1 MNDHLV
7 TIGGELKALGD
18 GRIGGYL
25 VRFGTPDTPDLTGDY
40 FTADTDFDLDD
51 GTGKSTVLYHHGL
64 DAKLG
69 RRKLGR
75 ADLRQDEVGVW
86 MEAQLAMR
94 DEYDRA
100 IYDLVNAGKMGLSS
114 GTAPHLVER
123 EPMGKA
129 NHITRW
135 PLGLDA
141 SITPIP
147 AEPKTRVTTIK
158 SYLDMAEPFVKAL
171 LPQDD
176 AGSASAGAA
185 EDSQPDNQ
193 PQKTNEVKS
202 TMDNEQVQAAIAQAA
217 KEAAEAATK
226 AIMDKLA
233 AEPVSNP
240 MTVEVKSQPA
250 QVKEKPDAFGSFGE
264 QLLAVKHWYTSGG
277 MTTDTR
283 LINIKAIAGA
293 NETVGSDGGFLLQPT
308 FNNMFLQPMHD
319 TGVFTSRLG
328 GSLPVAPNSNSGMIY
343 GVDET
348 SRATGSRWGGIRGYR
363 VAEGETITGSKPK
376 FREINWRL
384 HKYAV
389 LVYATDELLADSTQL
404 QTIVN
409 RGAAEE
415 LDFMV
420 NNDVLWGTGAGM
432 LAGVMNSAALIQVAK
447 ESGQDA
453 ATINYNNL
461 TKMWA
466 RLDKRSK
473 SNAFWFINTDVT
485 PQLDKLALP
494 VGLGGLPANYITYGA
509 DGVMRI
515 KGRPVVETEFNET
528 LGTLGDILLMDP
540 SQYLMWEKDGV
551 QMASSIHVQFL
562 TDQSVFRF
570 IYRVDGQPAVSQQ
583 LTPFKGTGN
592 TVSPFVA
599 LATRS

>member
-1 MNDHLV
+1 MNEQLV

-18 GRIGGYL
+18 GKIGGYL
-25 VRFGTPDTPDLTGDY
+25 VRFGDADTPDLTGDY
-40 FTADTDFDLDD
+40 FTADTDFDLDE

-86 MEAQLAMR
+86 MEAQLKLR
-94 DEYDRA
+94 DDYDRA
-100 IYDLVNAGKMGLSS
+100 IYGLVEAGKMGLSS

-123 EPMGKA
+123 EHAGAVNK
-129 NHITRW
+129 ITRW

-147 AEPKTRVTTIK
+147 AEPRTSVMPLK
-158 SYLDMAEPFVKAL
+158 SYLERAEPFVKAL

-176 AGSASAGAA
+176 AGSASATATDEGAVS
-185 EDSQPDNQ
+185 DTT
-193 PQKTNEVKS
+193 QKATENK

-217 KEAAEAATK
+217 KDAAEAATK

-447 ESGQDA
+447 ETGQDA

>member
-1 MNDHLV
+1 
-7 TIGGELKALGD
+7 
-18 GRIGGYL
+18 
-25 VRFGTPDTPDLTGDY
+25 
-40 FTADTDFDLDD
+40 
-51 GTGKSTVLYHHGL
+51 
-64 DAKLG
+64 
-69 RRKLGR
+69 
-75 ADLRQDEVGVW
+75 
-86 MEAQLAMR
+86 
-94 DEYDRA
+94 
-100 IYDLVNAGKMGLSS
+100 
-114 GTAPHLVER
+114 
-123 EPMGKA
+123 
-129 NHITRW
+129 
-135 PLGLDA
+135 
-141 SITPIP
+141 
-147 AEPKTRVTTIK
+147 
-158 SYLDMAEPFVKAL
+158 
-171 LPQDD
+171 
-176 AGSASAGAA
+176 
-185 EDSQPDNQ
+185 
-193 PQKTNEVKS
+193 
-202 TMDNEQVQAAIAQAA
+202 
-217 KEAAEAATK
+217 
-226 AIMDKLA
+226 MDKLA
-233 AEPVSNP
+233 AEPAVNP
-240 MTVEVKSQPA
+240 MAVETKSQPA
-250 QVKEKPDAFGSFGE
+250 QVKSQPDAFGSFGE

-308 FNNMFLQPMHD
+308 FNGMFLQPMHE

-409 RGAAEE
+409 RGASEE

-447 ESGQDA
+447 ENGQDA
-453 ATINYNNL
+453 ATINYKNL

-485 PQLDKLALP
+485 PQLDQLALP

-528 LGTLGDILLMDP
+528 LGTLGDILLIDP
-540 SQYLMWEKDGV
+540 TQYLMWEKDGV

-583 LTPFKGTGN
+583 LTPFKGSGN